1 MSRSDLFH
9 KLNRYIEIALHCEQ
23 TGQTAQEALDEIAHT
38 GQVNQERRRILTAMG
53 AGTIVGAAGALP
65 GSMRAALAAPNVSG
79 GVAIVGAG
87 LAGLSCG
94 YALAGKGVRAELFEA
109 SNRAGGRCFSLYN
122 YFPGQVAERGGEFID
137 TGHVTMRGYA
147 GTFGLTMETVTKEPG
162 DVAYYFAGRHYSEAQ
177 VVDELR
183 AFVPAMRADI
193 KTLSPPT
200 AVSYTEADR
209 VLDYTTLQDYLV
221 SRGAG
226 PLIRAV
232 LDVAYTI
239 EYGLEIA
246 QQSCINLLLF
256 IHADRRSKFRP
267 FGVFSDER
275 FHVVEGN
282 DRIAQGLA
290 DSLPGQI
297 TYEHKLVRARKLSD
311 RRIRLTFSNGGKT
324 VETEHDAVV
333 LTLPFSVLREVE
345 LDASL
350 GLPEWKRYAIDNLGY
365 GTNSKMMLGFM
376 ARPWYQLYGSNGTS
390 YSDLTNHQNTWETN
404 AIRATPN
411 SAILTDYSGGK
422 RGAALD
428 SRRLQTEVG
437 RFLGDLDKVY
447 PNVSPYASRDIKGQA
462 LAHLENWSVNPLTK
476 GSYTCNRPGY
486 FTTIA
491 ENEARPVDNLFF
503 AGEHTSSFYEW
514 QGFMEGAALSGVRAA
529 GEVFNRLRGR

>member
-1 MSRSDLFH
+1 MSRSDLFQR
-9 KLNRYIEIALHCEQ
+9 LNRYIEIALHCEQ

-38 GQVNQERRRILTAMG
+38 EQVNRERRRILTGIG
-53 AGTIVGAAGALP
+53 AGTIVAAAGALP
-65 GSMRAALAAPNVSG
+65 GSMRAALAAPKVSG

-109 SNRAGGRCFSLYN
+109 SNRAGGRCFTLYN

-147 GTFGLTMETVTKEPG
+147 NTFGLTLEAVTKEPG
-162 DVAYYFAGRHYSEAQ
+162 EVAYYFAGRHYSEAQ

-183 AFVPAMRADI
+183 AFVPVMQADI
-193 KTLSPPT
+193 KTLSSPT
-200 AVSYTEADR
+200 AISHTEADR
-209 VLDYTTLQDYLV
+209 VLDYTTLKDYLS

-239 EYGLEIA
+239 EYGLETS
-246 QQSCINLLLF
+246 QQSCINLLMF

-290 DSLPGQI
+290 DRLPGQI
-297 TYEHKLVRARKLSD
+297 AYEHKLVRARKFAD
-311 RRIRLTFSNGGKT
+311 GRIGLTFNNRGNT

-350 GLPEWKRYAIDNLGY
+350 ALPEWKRDAIDNLGY

-376 ARPWYQLYGSNGTS
+376 ARPWFQLYGSNGTS
-390 YSDLTNHQNTWETN
+390 YSDLANHQNTWETN
-404 AIRATPN
+404 RIRSMS

-422 RGAALD
+422 RGAELD
-428 SRRLQTEVG
+428 PRRLQTEVG

-447 PNVSPYASRDIKGQA
+447 PNISQYASRDKKNQV
-462 LAHLENWSVNPLTK
+462 LAHLENWSLNPLTK

-491 ENEARPVDNLFF
+491 GNEARPVDNLYF